1 MNIWLVNPFDPLP
14 GDPEQQGRYGS
25 LVRLLAGAKHKV
37 TWWTSAFSHRFKRP
51 VDQQAL
57 SEGCHDLGVDVKF
70 LDAPAYSKNVSFRR
84 LWNHWVLARQFRRL
98 APRQSDRPDVI
109 VVSVPPPM
117 LAREA
122 CRFGKACG
130 AGIIVDCQDLWPET
144 FYRLGSGATRAL
156 KRIAFRP
163 WAVAAAESYRLADAV
178 VGVADGYVQRVVEL
192 GGPKARTA
200 SIPLGVELAA
210 FDAAAARGK
219 CDRFTKPPGQ
229 VWLAYTGSLNR
240 SYDPITIIR
249 AAGKLRDKAGAFR
262 LFVTGRGELQGE
274 AEEVIR
280 SEGID
285 NVTMTGFLDYDAWAY
300 LLSQCDVGFNASF
313 ASAMIYLPNK
323 IFYYLAAG
331 LAVLNT
337 IPGQCSRIVREG
349 NCGLDYS
356 AGDVDGCAATIVR
369 ILDDENSRLA
379 MQRASRQLAEAT
391 YDRAV
396 FMARYAELIES
407 LGAEN
412 QRPRFSRL

>member
-14 GDPEQQGRYGS
+14 GDPEQEGRYAS
-25 LVRLLAGAKHKV
+25 LVRLLSAAKHKV

-57 SEGCHDLGVDVKF
+57 SEGCDRLGVDVKF

-84 LWNHWVLARQFRRL
+84 LWNHRILARQFRRL
-98 APRQSDRPDVI
+98 ARRQSDRPDVI

-117 LAREA
+117 IARQA

-144 FYRLGSGATRAL
+144 FYRLAPGAAGAL

-163 WAVAAAESYRLADAV
+163 WAAAAAESYRLADVA

-192 GGPKARTA
+192 GGPKSRTA
-200 SIPLGVELAA
+200 TIPLGVDLAA
-210 FDAAAARGK
+210 FDASSSRGK

-229 VWLAYTGSLNR
+229 VWLAYTGSLNQ
-240 SYDPITIIR
+240 SYDPLTIIR
-249 AAGKLRDKAGAFR
+249 AAGKLRDRAGAFR
-262 LFVTGRGELQGE
+262 LFVTGRGELQAE
-274 AEEVIR
+274 AEEIIR
-280 SEGID
+280 SETID
-285 NVTMTGFLDYDAWAY
+285 NVRLTGFLDFDEWAY
-300 LLSQCDVGFNASF
+300 LLSQCDAGFNASF

-337 IPGQCSRIVREG
+337 IPGQCSRIVQDG
-349 NCGLDYS
+349 NCGLDYT
-356 AGDVDGCAATIVR
+356 AGDVDACASTIVK
-369 ILDDENSRLA
+369 ILDDEDARGS
-379 MQRASRQLAEAT
+379 MKRASRQLAETT

-396 FMARYAELIES
+396 FMPQYAELIES
-407 LGAEN
+407 LGRGN
-412 QRPRFSRL
+412 SRL